1 MDLSKHTQ
9 RPRRAY
15 QALHTASQGA
25 YAPVC
30 KGMFTTPPPVN
41 ISQHFGLPNNCAR
54 IGSLLSAPAAC
65 YMHAPAPEPQGVDL
79 RAPAEAPLGRGA
91 LCSFI
96 ASVKKNGVTKA
107 SPSGRTFFF
116 FSHTPPPH
124 FSWGSCGNSASVK
137 TRDLVFAGTPQA
149 SKREIWSLRE
159 LRKRQNEGFGLCGN
173 SASVKTRDLV
183 FAGTPQASKREIWS
197 LREPRKRQNERF
209 GLCGNPAS
217 LTEFIAIYTQH
228 LKPRIY
234 A

>member
-9 RPRRAY
+9 RPRRTQ

-96 ASVKKNGVTKA
+96 ASVKKWSHKDP
-107 SPSGRTFFF
+107 SPSGRTFFLLPY
-116 FSHTPPPH
+116 SPTP
-124 FSWGSCGNSASVK
+124 F
-137 TRDLVFAGTPQA
+137 LV
-149 SKREIWSLRE
+149 
-159 LRKRQNEGFGLCGN
+159 GL
-173 SASVKTRDLV
+173 
-183 FAGTPQASKREIWS
+183 AGTPQASKREIWS

>member
-9 RPRRAY
+9 RPRRTQ

-41 ISQHFGLPNNCAR
+41 ISKHFGLPNNCAR

-79 RAPAEAPLGRGA
+79 RALAEAPLGRGA

-107 SPSGRTFFF
+107 SPSGRTFF
-116 FSHTPPPH
+116 SSPILPH
-124 FSWGSCGNSASVK
+124 PISRGACGIPANANRISVVLAGFPQMPLLHPLNFYFRFNRHASTRRDSAEK
-137 TRDLVFAGTPQA
+137 HHRERNCRD
-149 SKREIWSLRE
+149 
-159 LRKRQNEGFGLCGN
+159 
-173 SASVKTRDLV
+173 
-183 FAGTPQASKREIWS
+183 
-197 LREPRKRQNERF
+197 
-209 GLCGNPAS
+209 
-217 LTEFIAIYTQH
+217 
-228 LKPRIY
+228 
-234 A
+234 

>member
-15 QALHTASQGA
+15 QALHTAQQGA
-25 YAPVC
+25 YAPAC

-107 SPSGRTFFF
+107 SPSGRTFFLLPY
-116 FSHTPPPH
+116 SPTP
-124 FSWGSCGNSASVK
+124 F
-137 TRDLVFAGTPQA
+137 LVGCLQDFC
-149 SKREIWSLRE
+149 
-159 LRKRQNEGFGLCGN
+159 KRQNGENGACRTSANAKMEKMALAGLLQ
-173 SASVKTRDLV
+173 T
-183 FAGTPQASKREIWS
+183 SKWGKWS
-197 LREPRKRQNERF
+197 LQNFCKRQNGESGACRTSANVKMGKMALAELLQTSKWRKWCLQNF
-209 GLCGNPAS
+209 CKRRLIHGYVTLN
-217 LTEFIAIYTQH
+217 T
-228 LKPRIY
+228 
-234 A
+234 

>member
-1 MDLSKHTQ
+1 MPLFVK
-9 RPRRAY
+9 
-15 QALHTASQGA
+15 
-25 YAPVC
+25 VC
-30 KGMFTTPPPVN
+30 SLLPPPVN

-96 ASVKKNGVTKA
+96 ASVKKMESQRPRRPGA
-107 SPSGRTFFF
+107 RFF

-124 FSWGSCGNSASVK
+124 FSWGACRTSANIK
-137 TRDLVFAGTPQA
+137 MGKMEFAELLQT
-149 SKREIWSLRE
+149 SKWRKWRLQNFCKCQNGENGACRTSANIKMGKMEFAE
-159 LRKRQNEGFGLCGN
+159 LLQTSKWRKWRLQNFCKRQNGENGACRTSANVKMEKVVLAELLQTPTYSWLCN
-173 SASVKTRDLV
+173 
-183 FAGTPQASKREIWS
+183 
-197 LREPRKRQNERF
+197 
-209 GLCGNPAS
+209 
-217 LTEFIAIYTQH
+217 TQH

>member
-9 RPRRAY
+9 RPRRTQ

-79 RAPAEAPLGRGA
+79 RALAEAPLGRGA

-116 FSHTPPPH
+116 FTHTPPPH
-124 FSWGSCGNSASVK
+124 FSWGLRDFCEHRPVFRGACSIPANVNRISVALATMLQTPTVSPWPLQRSCK
-137 TRDLVFAGTPQA
+137 YQPY
-149 SKREIWSLRE
+149 LR
-159 LRKRQNEGFGLCGN
+159 GLC
-173 SASVKTRDLV
+173 SVPANANRISV
-183 FAGTPQASKREIWS
+183 AFAAFLQAVPQE
-197 LREPRKRQNERF
+197 
-209 GLCGNPAS
+209 
-217 LTEFIAIYTQH
+217 
-228 LKPRIY
+228 
-234 A
+234 

>member
-9 RPRRAY
+9 RPRRTQ
-15 QALHTASQGA
+15 QALHTASQSA

-30 KGMFTTPPPVN
+30 KGMFTIPPPVN

-96 ASVKKNGVTKA
+96 ASVKKMESQRPRRPGA
-107 SPSGRTFFF
+107 RFF

-124 FSWGSCGNSASVK
+124 FSWGLRDFCEHQPVFHGACNNVANVNRISVA
-137 TRDLVFAGTPQA
+137 FATMLQTSTVSPWPLQQCCE
-149 SKREIWSLRE
+149 RQPYLR
-159 LRKRQNEGFGLCGN
+159 GLCN
-173 SASVKTRDLV
+173 KVASSAARVITH
-183 FAGTPQASKREIWS
+183 
-197 LREPRKRQNERF
+197 
-209 GLCGNPAS
+209 
-217 LTEFIAIYTQH
+217 Y
-228 LKPRIY
+228 
-234 A
+234 